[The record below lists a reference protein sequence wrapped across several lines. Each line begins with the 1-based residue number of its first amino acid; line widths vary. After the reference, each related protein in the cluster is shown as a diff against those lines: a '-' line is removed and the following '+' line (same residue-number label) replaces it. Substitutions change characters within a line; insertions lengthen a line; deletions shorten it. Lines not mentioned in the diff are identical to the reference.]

1 MAYDPTDFNS
11 VELKISHFAR
21 DKDNHPAHYNICS
34 DLRVFLSI
42 KIGEVET
49 LKRNGAPTEA
59 EPHLINVKYIPT
71 RSAFVVTAPTTY
83 SDTIFQA
90 GAFDFEAYR
99 LVCKEHDIS
108 RVQGRRIV
116 TDRKGKFTVS
126 EGWTPGIDEVERIAN
141 AALSDVCIHI
151 TRIWQYKDNVGLPV
165 PEFGCELGG

>member
-1 MAYDPTDFNS
+1 MEPQAQPPPPLAPDKMAYDPTDFNS
-11 VELKISHFAR
+11 VELKISHFAG

-59 EPHLINVKYIPT
+59 KPHLINVKYIPT

-99 LVCKEHDIS
+99 LVCQEHDIS
-108 RVQGRRIV
+108 RVQGRRKDLLRA
-116 TDRKGKFTVS
+116 TATG
-126 EGWTPGIDEVERIAN
+126 
-141 AALSDVCIHI
+141 AAV
-151 TRIWQYKDNVGLPV
+151 V
-165 PEFGCELGG
+165 